1 MKNIHFSSLFLLI
14 ILLYISD
21 VSLSQSTLILQPGAE
36 DGKDAHLSSLS
47 PNTNAGDRDEN
58 TAMAWTNQGV
68 PFILRAV
75 IEFNLTSIPQ
85 GSLVESAYL
94 SLYNN
99 PDASANNGEHSSLSG
114 PNTCWLLRITEE
126 WDEHTV
132 TWNNQPATTWLHQV
146 TLHKEISPHHD
157 YENINVTQLIQDM
170 VDDPETGHGFLF
182 RLITEQLYRCMTF
195 GSSDCADSTLH
206 PKLVVTYFPASSIY
220 SLKDINDNR
229 SFNGQF
235 GNSSSFISKMV
246 MADPY
251 GLENDLNSYRQYNNK
266 KVILDAGNL
275 ALIADLPDN
284 QFISVYPNPVR
295 DRIYIKI
302 TGYQKESIHC
312 QLLNANGQLLR
323 EAELPVNDCI
333 SELNV
338 TDLQRGIY
346 FLSIISHGHSYIR
359 KVILF

>member
-14 ILLYISD
+14 ILLYISN
-21 VSLSQSTLILQPGAE
+21 VSLSQSTLVLQPGAE
-36 DGKDAHLSSLS
+36 EGKDALINTWDPNLPHGDYMDYIAMDWTQGGTPWTARSLMEFDLSS
-47 PNTNAGDRDEN
+47 
-58 TAMAWTNQGV
+58 
-68 PFILRAV
+68 
-75 IEFNLTSIPQ
+75 IPM
-85 GSLVESAYL
+85 GSTIISAFL

-99 PDASANNGEHSSLSG
+99 PQSPNNFGEHSSLSG

-157 YENINVTQLIQDM
+157 YENIIVTELVQDM
-170 VDDPETGHGFLF
+170 VDDPENGHGFLF
-182 RLITEQLYRCMTF
+182 RLITEQYYRCMIF
-195 GSSDCADSTLH
+195 GSSDCADSTLR